1 MVHDALLLYSYC
13 FTQTKKKCSRKNV
26 PACWW
31 LLFWSF
37 FVGFG
42 LSSPKVALF
51 QLFLKVGGKTTQL
64 CGQLFK
70 AKKENVLIEKNNN
83 KGKSWK
89 EKKKVTFVV
98 VFEVWEEIVLFVL
111 WRDNCLFEVNIFPGN
126 FRQKNCNLMPK
137 YLIFSL
143 KILTVIPFRLLD

>member
-1 MVHDALLLYSYC
+1 
-13 FTQTKKKCSRKNV
+13 
-26 PACWW
+26 
-31 LLFWSF
+31 
-37 FVGFG
+37 
-42 LSSPKVALF
+42 
-51 QLFLKVGGKTTQL
+51 LKVGGKTTQL

-111 WRDNCLFEVNIFPGN
+111 
-126 FRQKNCNLMPK
+126 
-137 YLIFSL
+137 
-143 KILTVIPFRLLD
+143 